1 MFTELIIRL
10 AGALDAHGIPYMLIG
25 GQAVLVHGEPR
36 MTRDVDVTLG
46 VDIDRL
52 DAVLRAVGAAQLT
65 PLVDPATFVKET
77 NVLPCAGGDS
87 GIRVD
92 LIFSFSPFER
102 QAIDRAVSRRLGSLD
117 VRFISVEDLIIQ
129 KLVAGRPRDL
139 DDAANV
145 LLKNPG
151 LNRTHVE
158 QWLGQFEAALGEPF
172 LVRWQSIQ

>member
-1 MFTELIIRL
+1 MC
-10 AGALDAHGIPYMLIG
+10 G
-25 GQAVLVHGEPR
+25 
-36 MTRDVDVTLG
+36 
-46 VDIDRL
+46 
-52 DAVLRAVGAAQLT
+52 
-65 PLVDPATFVKET
+65 
-77 NVLPCAGGDS
+77 
-87 GIRVD
+87 
-92 LIFSFSPFER
+92 
-102 QAIDRAVSRRLGSLD
+102 LGSLD